1 MMPSSSTVEVEET
14 KTWQEFMEQV
24 KKALPDT
31 FNEDEQTL
39 KFDFKGKPIWINPP
53 PSYRVMSE
61 AIRDHS
67 SEKPCTINLTFETI
81 QKSDD

>member
-14 KTWQEFMEQV
+14 KTWAEFMEQV

-39 KFDFKGKPIWINPP
+39 KFDFKGK
-53 PSYRVMSE
+53 
-61 AIRDHS
+61 
-67 SEKPCTINLTFETI
+67 
-81 QKSDD
+81 